1 MTQAQIDKIYI
12 KPTLKLGYG
21 YYLIQK
27 SLIEAVTNLKSKIKG
42 NVLDVGCGVMPYK
55 KFLLD
60 AGTINNYT
68 GMDLE
73 YSEYH
78 NKVKPDLFW
87 DGHTI
92 PANDNTYDWVIATEF
107 LEHYFD
113 TQHILKE
120 INRVLKPGGS
130 LFFSVPFIYTLHEAP
145 HDHHR
150 FTPFN
155 LSNHFKK
162 TGYSNSEVK
171 PRGGFNY
178 SLLIMMSL
186 WTKQAG
192 SSGFIRLLVKF
203 FMFCFHR
210 TLEKNDHQYSTYNK
224 NHDDFQNH
232 TMPSGL
238 WGYAHK

>member
-1 MTQAQIDKIYI
+1 MNQEQINKIYI

-27 SLIEAVTNLKSKIKG
+27 SLIEAVTDLKTKING
-42 NVLDVGCGVMPYK
+42 NVLDIGCGVMPYK
-55 KFLLD
+55 TFLMEDGKIL
-60 AGTINNYT
+60 NYT
-68 GMDLE
+68 GIDLE
-73 YSEYH
+73 FSDYH

-87 DGHTI
+87 DGINI
-92 PANDNTYDWVIATEF
+92 PMPDNSVDWVIATEF

-113 TQHILKE
+113 TAHILKE
-120 INRVLKPGGS
+120 IKRVLKPGGS
-130 LFFSVPFIYTLHEAP
+130 LFFSVPFIYSLHEVP
-145 HDHHR
+145 YDHHR
-150 FTPFN
+150 FTPYSFEKLFIN
-155 LSNHFKK
+155 A
-162 TGYSNSEVK
+162 GYTKNEIY

-186 WTKQAG
+186 WAKQSG
-192 SSGFIRLLVKF
+192 SKGIIRLVVKF

-210 TLEKNDHQYSTYNK
+210 TLIKNDFKYSTYKKGYTN
-224 NHDDFQNH
+224 FENH